1 VATNIF
7 ESRGFDTTDNAFR
20 YRLFSSLLRQ
30 GHAWQVV
37 DCERLSA
44 FGELAMDLVSEWCQA
59 LQEESA
65 LLQHR
70 RAVPDELLAP
80 DLEPAVAVR
89 AFPQVPEQTVSLL

>member
-1 VATNIF
+1 
-7 ESRGFDTTDNAFR
+7 
-20 YRLFSSLLRQ
+20 
-30 GHAWQVV
+30 
-37 DCERLSA
+37 
-44 FGELAMDLVSEWCQA
+44 MDLVSEWGQA